1 MKCRHGYKNN
11 ATNCHANIKGICDI
25 DDKQC
30 STIKNKH
37 NKYAVTFCDT
47 PESIIIYAYDI
58 DQAKILAQAKR
69 IEQEKNYTDIY
80 SIQELEQC

>member
-1 MKCRHGYKNN
+1 MK
-11 ATNCHANIKGICDI
+11 
-25 DDKQC
+25 C

-47 PESIIIYAYDI
+47 PESVIIYAYDI
-58 DQAKILAQAKR
+58 NQARILAQAKR

-80 SIQELEQC
+80 SIQEIWNNAEKTY